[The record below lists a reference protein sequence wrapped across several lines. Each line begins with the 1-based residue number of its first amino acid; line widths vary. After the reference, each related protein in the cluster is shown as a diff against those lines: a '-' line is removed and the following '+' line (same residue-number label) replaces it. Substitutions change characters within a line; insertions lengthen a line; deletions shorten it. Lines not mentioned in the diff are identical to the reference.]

1 MQKKIDKAQYPFMT
15 KTPSKVGV
23 EGAYLNIK
31 KAIYENPTKLYSM
44 GKNKTFLLRLG
55 TRQGCP
61 LSPLLFNIV
70 LESLA
75 TPIRKQN
82 KKNKNQMRDKYLQT
96 TALTN
101 DIGC

>member
-55 TRQGCP
+55 TRQGCLP
-61 LSPLLFNIV
+61 PPLLCNIPLEV
-70 LESLA
+70 LA
-75 TPIRKQN
+75 QAPRKEKEIKGIQVG
-82 KKNKNQMRDKYLQT
+82 KEEAKLHCLQCT
-96 TALTN
+96 
-101 DIGC
+101 